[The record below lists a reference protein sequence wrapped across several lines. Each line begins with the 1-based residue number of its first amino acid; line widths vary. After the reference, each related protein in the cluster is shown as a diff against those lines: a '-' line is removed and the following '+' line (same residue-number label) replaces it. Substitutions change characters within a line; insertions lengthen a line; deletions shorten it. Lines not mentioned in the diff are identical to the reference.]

1 MDDVKKRGGGG
12 RLTPSKGKSAKQA
25 VQQAV
30 RARNED
36 DDGYDPYSDFHDQGS
51 SELKPEE
58 DPWADK

>member
-1 MDDVKKRGGGG
+1 MAETSRRGGGG
-12 RLTPSKGKSAKQA
+12 RITQPQKKSVKQTI
-25 VQQAV
+25 QQAV